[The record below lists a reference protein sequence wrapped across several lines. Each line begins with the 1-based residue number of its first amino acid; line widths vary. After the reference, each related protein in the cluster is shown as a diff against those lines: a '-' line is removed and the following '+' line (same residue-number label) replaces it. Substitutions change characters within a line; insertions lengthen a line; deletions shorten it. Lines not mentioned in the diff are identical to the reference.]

1 MPPAKTIL
9 SQDGKGNYK
18 RDLGWTTEGKQ
29 VTVDTVASYSR
40 DGLVK
45 GRALAEHLVEEAGAT
60 GGRVA
65 RRFER
70 LRKFLPRK
78 RT

>member
-1 MPPAKTIL
+1 MVA
-9 SQDGKGNYK
+9 
-18 RDLGWTTEGKQ
+18 WTSECMQ

-45 GRALAEHLVEEAGAT
+45 GRALADHLVEEAGAT
-60 GGRVA
+60 GGRVV

-70 LRKFLPRK
+70 LRKFLPGK
-78 RT
+78 RS